1 MSGAAPPGASGAAR
15 TSELEL
21 PRSVRRIWIPVGC
34 VLLTLFFFLHGF
46 PWDRVGSMASERISA
61 LTGARVTMRS
71 LSPSLG
77 LLGPGIAAE
86 GVTATLASG
95 NTIELEHARVRPAWS
110 LSWLRGRPALAVD
123 LRGPLGGAAGTAYLG
138 SEPGFDGRL
147 TDLDLAKLPVT
158 NLGPGAAADGRAD
171 ADADVRLGPDG
182 PRGTLRIDARDGSLS
197 LPNVPL
203 ALPFATI
210 HAEVEL
216 TDAALVQIGA
226 FDLDGPLLA
235 VQASG
240 SVGRAPFLTGAP
252 LQLEVRLDAKDA
264 SVRPLLGEAG
274 LRVGP
279 DGAAQVRVLGTVGQ
293 PIVR

>member
-1 MSGAAPPGASGAAR
+1 MTGGASPGSAR
-15 TSELEL
+15 ADELEL

-34 VLLTLFFFLHGF
+34 VVLTLFFFLQGF
-46 PWDRVGSMASERISA
+46 PWDRVGALASARISE
-61 LTGARVTMRS
+61 LTGARVSMRS

-86 GVTATLASG
+86 GVTATLPNG
-95 NTIELEHARVRPAWS
+95 NAIELDRARVRPAWS
-110 LSWLRGRPALAVD
+110 LAWLRGRPALAVD
-123 LRGPLGGAAGTAYLG
+123 LRGPLGGAEGTAYLG
-138 SEPGFDGRL
+138 AQPGFDGRL
-147 TDLDLAKLPVT
+147 SDIDLAKLPVA

-171 ADADVRLGPDG
+171 ADADVRLGPEG
-182 PRGTLRIDARDGSLS
+182 ARGTLAIDARDGSLS
-197 LPNVPL
+197 LPGVPI

-210 HAEVEL
+210 HTEVAL
-216 TDAALVQIGA
+216 TDAALVEIAA
-226 FDLDGPLLA
+226 FDLDGPLLSA
-235 VQASG
+235 KVSG
-240 SVGRAPFLTGAP
+240 TVGRTPFLSGAP

-264 SVRPLLGEAG
+264 SVRPLLGQAG